1 MGKVTPD
8 RKKLLRSFLKRRSE
22 KSQTESTRIKQYE
35 EAQNRIMLS
44 KFKLARK
51 KAMRAQR
58 QQEQTLANLIDQEI
72 VKAMTPTA
80 VSHDI
85 NQPLVIKKLNDNT

>member
-8 RKKLLRSFLKRRSE
+8 RKKLLRSFLRRRSE

-51 KAMRAQR
+51 KAMRAQK
-58 QQEQTLANLIDQEI
+58 QHEQFLANLINQEV
-72 VKAMTPTA
+72 VKTMTP
-80 VSHDI
+80 
-85 NQPLVIKKLNDNT
+85 K